1 MCINFFGDEIMGK
14 NILGKNIIAA
24 IYMVIGLALLMGT
37 ADAVNKTNADWYLH
51 LDIKAIEHGSLKDL
65 IEHKTQDNDVDKIL
79 VMAIGEHL
87 KEELEKITVYGT
99 HTGLNDFTLMMQGDF
114 SDKARKDFQQKMADG
129 KNHGTEIVAG
139 NTLHSWVFDG
149 YHSADG
155 ELNIEVDDDDKPL
168 QLYAAELG
176 GKAIVVSRDKN
187 EVKSWME
194 GQYSINELDRDG
206 VFEVV
211 VNLQNALAHGG
222 FKFGKGKVD
231 LGFDSSVMQ
240 KVSQFSFSVAQ
251 NKKTTDIEV
260 GLVTK
265 DKQIALQLKNIV
277 NGLIA
282 LQAIAGDMDEDIQAF
297 TKNLSIE
304 AQGVNVILK
313 SSIETSE
320 IKKLTE

>member
-1 MCINFFGDEIMGK
+1 MGK
-14 NILGKNIIAA
+14 NVLGKNIIAA

-37 ADAVNKTNADWYLH
+37 AGAVNKTNADWYLH
-51 LDIKAIEHGSLKDL
+51 LDIKAIEQGSLKDL
-65 IEHKTQDNDVDKIL
+65 IDHKTEDNDIDKVL
-79 VMAIGEHL
+79 VMAFGEHL
-87 KEELEKITVYGT
+87 KEELEKITVYGA
-99 HTGLNDFTLMMQGDF
+99 HTGFNDFTLMMQGDF

-129 KNHGTEIVAG
+129 KNHATEKVSG
-139 NTLHSWVFDG
+139 NILHSWIFDG
-149 YHSADG
+149 YHSDDG
-155 ELNIEVDDDDKPL
+155 ELDIDVDDDDKPL
-168 QLYAAELG
+168 QLYAAQLG
-176 GKAIVVSRDKN
+176 RKAIVVSRDKN
-187 EVKSWME
+187 EVKAWMK
-194 GQYSINELDRDG
+194 GQYGLNELNHEG

-222 FKFGKGKVD
+222 FNFGKEKID

-251 NKKTTDIEV
+251 TEKTTDIEV

-265 DKQIALQLKNIV
+265 DKQIAIQLKNIV

-297 TKNLSIE
+297 TKNISIE

-313 SSIETSE
+313 SSIDTSE